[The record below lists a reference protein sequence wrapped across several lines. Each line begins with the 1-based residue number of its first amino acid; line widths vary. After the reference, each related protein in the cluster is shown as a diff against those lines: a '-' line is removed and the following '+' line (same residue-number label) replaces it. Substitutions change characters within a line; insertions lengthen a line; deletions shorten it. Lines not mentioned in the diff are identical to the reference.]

1 MDSSQAC
8 IPRAGAVLAY
18 VFEVVE
24 EQTDKLRVE
33 VFDAKLGRRLAQ
45 SFFGKLQKQAEAIP
59 ISRYGIRT
67 RLQLLKQAF
76 SKEGLKE
83 RRKVGADHGCTS
95 RSISRSVA
103 SWRSSGTASRYQ

>member
-1 MDSSQAC
+1 MA
-8 IPRAGAVLAY
+8 PKRAFLVRALFLADT
-18 VFEVVE
+18 FQVVE
-24 EQTDKLRVE
+24 EKTNKGRIEILDGE
-33 VFDAKLGRRLAQ
+33 LGGHFAE
-45 SFFGKLQKQAEAIP
+45 SFLGKVQKQAEAIT

-103 SWRSSGTASRYQ
+103 NWRSSGTASRYQ